1 MKRKINHSLAI
12 GGILALVLV
21 GCAAESD
28 VTAPAAAPASTE
40 AAEEEAAEE
49 ETQTESESWTMLEYF
64 ELNPV
69 EKEKLDALR
78 AIAETDAVPV
88 SVEVDRQFIA
98 FVSPSFNLSEGWA
111 RGRIAF
117 EKRLQELGI
126 PFKIDD
132 YGSTD
137 QDHQRQ
143 SAHVDA
149 ILAAGTEYYDFVVF
163 GPTELGIQKANIER
177 MVDAGFPVV
186 IWNYNTP
193 LKDWEGK
200 QPLSYVGFDHA
211 EGAEL
216 LCEWTLER
224 TGGVGNFA
232 VMRFIPGFIDD
243 QRNGIFSDCVEEGGM
258 VNVYDHFAEGDNE
271 KAYQG
276 TQSTLTAYPDIVMI
290 HAGNTATAL
299 GSANAAVER
308 GVAGDILIN
317 GWGGGRSELDAILA
331 GSLQVTPLRLQDD
344 FGVYPAE
351 MLKMLLEGN
360 ADQVPVVGAGNYL
373 LVDDSFSAQDM
384 LDATEYA
391 YRYSQTLER

>member
-1 MKRKINHSLAI
+1 MKLGRTRFLVI
-12 GGILALVLV
+12 GGIMALVLS
-21 GCAAESD
+21 GCAAESSE
-28 VTAPAAAPASTE
+28 TAATTPAATEAPAAA
-40 AAEEEAAEE
+40 E
-49 ETQTESESWTMLEYF
+49 ETKSEQESWTMLDYF
-64 ELNPV
+64 ELNPD
-69 EKEKLDALR
+69 EKVKLDELR
-78 AIAETDAVPV
+78 AVVTADAVPIDI
-88 SVEVDRQFIA
+88 ELDRQFIA
-98 FVSPSFNLSEGWA
+98 FVSPSFNLSEGFA

-117 EKRLQELGI
+117 EKRLQELKI
-126 PFKIDD
+126 PFQIDD

-149 ILAAGTEYYDFVVF
+149 IIAAGTERYSFVVF

-177 MVDAGFPVV
+177 MIEAGLKVV
-186 IWNYNTP
+186 LWNYTTP

-211 EGAEL
+211 EGANL
-216 LCEWTLER
+216 LCDWTLER
-224 TGGVGNFA
+224 TGGQGNFA

-243 QRNGIFSDCVEEGGM
+243 QRNGVFSDCVERGGM

-299 GSANAAVER
+299 GAATAAVER
-308 GVAGDILIN
+308 GVAGKILIN

-331 GSLQVTPLRLQDD
+331 GSLQVTPLRLADD

-351 MLKMLLEGN
+351 IFKLLLQGKE
-360 ADQVPVVGAGNYL
+360 DRIPLVGAGDYI

-384 LDATEYA
+384 LDSTEFA
-391 YRYSQTLER
+391 FRYSQTLER

>member
-1 MKRKINHSLAI
+1 MKLDTKRFLVV
-12 GGILALVLV
+12 GGILALVLS
-21 GCAAESD
+21 GCAAESGPD
-28 VTAPAAAPASTE
+28 TATPAPAAAPAPAAPE
-40 AAEEEAAEE
+40 AAATAGEA
-49 ETQTESESWTMLEYF
+49 WTMLEYF
-64 ELNPV
+64 ELVPE

-78 AIAETDAVPV
+78 AISEVAAVPI

-98 FVSPSFNLSEGWA
+98 FVAPSFNLSEGWS

-149 ILAAGTEYYDFVVF
+149 ILAAGPEYYNFVVF
-163 GPTELGIQKANIER
+163 GPTELGIQKANIESLIE
-177 MVDAGFPVV
+177 AGFNVV

-200 QPLSYVGFDHA
+200 QPLSYIGFDHA
-211 EGAEL
+211 EGANL
-216 LCEWTLER
+216 LCDWVLER

-243 QRNGIFSDCVEEGGM
+243 ERNGVFSDCVEAGGM
-258 VNVYDHFAEGDNE
+258 VNVYDHFSEGDNE

-276 TQSTLTAYPDIVMI
+276 TMSTLTAYPDIVMI
-290 HAGNTATAL
+290 HAGNTAAAL
-299 GSANAAVER
+299 GAATAAKER
-308 GVAGDILIN
+308 GVAGEILIN
-317 GWGGGRSELDAILA
+317 GWGGGQSELDAILD

-351 MLKMLLEGN
+351 MLKMILEGN
-360 ADQVPVVGAGNYL
+360 ADAIPLVGAGDFI

-384 LDATEYA
+384 VDATEYA

>member
-1 MKRKINHSLAI
+1 MKSKINHSLAI

-28 VTAPAAAPASTE
+28 VTAPAAAPGSTE
-40 AAEEEAAEE
+40 AAEEEAE
-49 ETQTESESWTMLEYF
+49 ETQSESDSWTMLEYF
-64 ELNPV
+64 ELNPEEV
-69 EKEKLDALR
+69 EKLDALR
-78 AIAETDAVPV
+78 AIAETDSVPV
-88 SVEVDRQFIA
+88 SVEVDQQFIA
-98 FVSPSFNLSEGWA
+98 FVYPSFNLSEGWA

-126 PFKIDD
+126 PFNIDD

-149 ILAAGTEYYDFVVF
+149 IMAAGTDYYDFVVF

-177 MVDAGFPVV
+177 MIDAGFPVV

-193 LKDWEGK
+193 LKDWEGR

-211 EGAEL
+211 EGAKM

-224 TGGVGNFA
+224 TGGVGDFA
-232 VMRFIPGFIDD
+232 IMRFIPGFLDD

-271 KAYQG
+271 KAYEG
-276 TQSTLTAYPDIVMI
+276 TQATITAHPDIVMI
-290 HAGNTATAL
+290 HNGNTATAL
-299 GSANAAVER
+299 GASNAAVER
-308 GVAGDILIN
+308 GVAGDILMN

-360 ADQVPVVGAGNYL
+360 ADQVPVVGAGGYL

-384 LDATEYA
+384 LDSTEYA

>member
-28 VTAPAAAPASTE
+28 VTAPAAAPGSTE
-40 AAEEEAAEE
+40 AAEEEAE
-49 ETQTESESWTMLEYF
+49 ETQTESDSWTMLEYF
-64 ELNPV
+64 ELKPE

-88 SVEVDRQFIA
+88 SVEVDQQFIA
-98 FVSPSFNLSEGWA
+98 FVSPSFNLSEGWS

-177 MVDAGFPVV
+177 MIDAGFPVV

-211 EGAEL
+211 EGAEM

-243 QRNGIFSDCVEEGGM
+243 QRNGIFSDCVEKGGM

-317 GWGGGRSELDAILA
+317 GWGGGQSELDAILA

-360 ADQVPVVGAGNYL
+360 ADQVPVVGAGDYL
-373 LVDDSFSAQDM
+373 LIDDSFSAQDM
-384 LDATEYA
+384 IDATEYA

>member
-1 MKRKINHSLAI
+1 MKLKITRSLAI
-12 GGILALVLV
+12 GGIMALVLV
-21 GCAAESD
+21 GCAAQSD
-28 VTAPAAAPASTE
+28 VGAPGSAAPAAPEAPAAA
-40 AAEEEAAEE
+40 

-64 ELNPV
+64 EEFPA
-69 EKEKLDALR
+69 EFDKLVALR
-78 AIAETDAVPV
+78 AISSTDAVPV

-117 EKRLQELGI
+117 EKRLQELKI

-149 ILAAGTEYYDFVVF
+149 IIAAGTDYYDFVVF
-163 GPTELGIQKANIER
+163 GPTELGIQKLNIER
-177 MVDAGFPVV
+177 MVEAGLPVV

-193 LKDWEGK
+193 LKEWGSDR

-211 EGAEL
+211 EGANL
-216 LCEWTLER
+216 LCEWTLKR

-243 QRNGIFSDCVEEGGM
+243 QRNGIFSDCVTKGGM

-299 GSANAAVER
+299 GAANAAEER
-308 GVAGDILIN
+308 GVAGKILIN
-317 GWGGGRSELDAILA
+317 GWGGGRSELDKILA

-351 MLKMLLEGN
+351 MLKMLLEGKR
-360 ADQVPVVGAGNYL
+360 DEIPLVGAGDYL
-373 LVDDSFSAQDM
+373 LIDDSFSAQDM

-391 YRYSQTLER
+391 FRYSQTLER